1 MENWEPKLC
10 ILFFFP
16 RENFSKCAWA
26 AYAKK
31 NFSLATHPNTFA
43 RFFEGIQYR

>member
-10 ILFFFP
+10 ILFFSHEKIFQNVLGQLTP
-16 RENFSKCAWA
+16 
-26 AYAKK
+26 K
-31 NFSLATHPNTFA
+31 NFSLATHPDTFA